1 MLIGLFGG
9 GDDDDD
15 VEDGDVDE
23 DDDVDD
29 GDEDDDVDE
38 DDEDVDED
46 DDASEV
52 VAAMMWLRI
61 QSPTDDK
68 VTLRVTCS
76 FGTLVIAII
85 PIGKNIV
92 YV

>member
-1 MLIGLFGG
+1 MIGLFGG
-9 GDDDDD
+9 DDGDDDD
-15 VEDGDVDE
+15 EDGD
-23 DDDVDD
+23 DDDV
-29 GDEDDDVDE
+29 
-38 DDEDVDED
+38 
-46 DDASEV
+46 DASEV
-52 VAAMMWLRI
+52 VLAMMWLRI